1 MQLLVFVTDDGT
13 PMGTGPL
20 LFVEN
25 NPPTSLPPN
34 PRSLE
39 WRYFATIAKEDTMFL
54 SERTAGLPA
63 LAKDGFYIANRLV

>member
-1 MQLLVFVTDDGT
+1 MQLIVFVTDDGT
-13 PMGTGPL
+13 PDGTGPL

-25 NPPTSLPPN
+25 HPLSFLPAN

-39 WRYFATIAKEDTMFL
+39 WRYFATIAKDDTMFMA
-54 SERTAGLPA
+54 ERAAGLPA

>member
-13 PMGTGPL
+13 PEGSGPL

-25 NPPTSLPPN
+25 HPFSHLPAN

-39 WRYFATIAKEDTMFL
+39 WRYFATIGKDETMFL
-54 SERTAGLPA
+54 SDRAAGLPA
-63 LAKDGFYIANRLV
+63 LARDGFYISNGLV